1 MNELIKRSITGILY
15 ISIIVSTAFLSHY
28 ALIAFFSIMGL
39 ICLKEL
45 QELLQFKNYLSYFVL
60 ISLLLIFNFTSFN
73 FAIVLALMAM
83 TFTIKFYLLK
93 DLYTT
98 KTITLFTSKK
108 HLITL
113 FYLVPSFVFLTLI
126 PVFDGQYIPEILIGM
141 FILIW
146 CNDSFAYLV
155 GKSIGKHKL
164 FERISPKK
172 TIEGF
177 VGGLVFSLIASI
189 FIHKHVSELSLLSW
203 LFIAFIISIFGTL
216 GDLVQSK
223 FKRRASVKDSGKIMP
238 GHGGIFDRMDSMLF
252 SSTFVYLFLIIV
264 DYVS

>member
-15 ISIIVSTAFLSHY
+15 ISIIISTAILSHY
-28 ALIAFFSIMGL
+28 ALIVFFGLMGL

-45 QELLQFKNYLSYFVL
+45 QNLLYFKNYLSYFVL
-60 ISLLLIFNFTSFN
+60 VGLLVIFNFTSFN
-73 FAIVLALMAM
+73 FAIVLALMSM
-83 TFTIKFYLLK
+83 TLIIKFFLLK

-126 PVFDGQYIPEILIGM
+126 PVFNSTYTPEILIGM

-177 VGGLVFSLIASI
+177 IGGLTFSIIAAVVISK
-189 FIHKHVSELSLLSW
+189 FEESLALYVW
-203 LFIAFIISIFGTL
+203 LVMAVIISVFGTL

-223 FKRRASVKDSGKIMP
+223 FKRRASVKDSGTIMP

-252 SSTFVYLFLIIV
+252 SSTFVYLFLIII

>member
-1 MNELIKRSITGILY
+1 MNELFKRSVTGLLY
-15 ISIIVSTAFLSHY
+15 ISLIVSTAFLSHY
-28 ALIAFFSIMGL
+28 ALIAFFAVMGL

-45 QELLQFKNYLSYFVL
+45 QELLEFKNYLSYFVL
-60 ISLLLIFNFTSFN
+60 IALLLLFNFTSFN
-73 FAIVLALMAM
+73 IAIILALLSI
-83 TFTIKFYLLK
+83 TLVIKIFLLR

-98 KTITLFTSKK
+98 NTINLFTSKK

-113 FYLVPSFVFLTLI
+113 FYLVPSFVFITLI
-126 PVFDGQYIPEILIGM
+126 PVYNNTYTPEILIGM
-141 FILIW
+141 FVLIW

-155 GKSIGKHKL
+155 GKNFGKHKL
-164 FERISPKK
+164 FEKISPKK

-177 VGGLVFSLIASI
+177 IGGLVFSILASVI
-189 FIHKHVSELSLLSW
+189 IHQYVIELSLFSW
-203 LFIAFIISIFGTL
+203 LFIAIIVGLFGTL

-223 FKRRASVKDSGKIMP
+223 FKRRADVKDSGKIMP

-252 SSTFVYLFLIIV
+252 SSTFVYLFLIII

>member
-15 ISIIVSTAFLSHY
+15 VAVIVSTAFFNHY
-28 ALIAFFSIMGL
+28 AFIAFFALVGL

-45 QELLQFKNYLSYFVL
+45 QELLDFKNYLSYFVL
-60 ISLLLIFNFTSFN
+60 IILLVLFNSIEYN
-73 FAIVLALMAM
+73 QAIIVALMAI
-83 TFTIKFYLLK
+83 TLIVKFFLLR
-93 DLYTT
+93 DLY
-98 KTITLFTSKK
+98 KSNTINLFTSKK

-113 FYLVPSFVFLTLI
+113 FYLVPSIVFITLI
-126 PVFDGQYIPEILIGM
+126 PVFNGDYKPQILIGM
-141 FILIW
+141 FIMIW

-155 GKSIGKHKL
+155 GKNFGKNKL
-164 FERISPKK
+164 FESISPKK

-177 VGGLVFSLIASI
+177 IGGLVFSVVSAFFLEHYFGILDIYTWIVMSI
-189 FIHKHVSELSLLSW
+189 IV
-203 LFIAFIISIFGTL
+203 SIFGTL

-223 FKRRASVKDSGKIMP
+223 FKRRADVKDSGTIMP